1 MSSIKVTQT
10 PNFTPTTEQLNVG
23 DLLINSYDGNVF
35 IKQQRNKIQSII
47 NLRSSGSTSTSGV
60 SQIIAGSN
68 ITISPGSGTGIVTI
82 SSTGGG
88 GSGSTVP
95 NGPVYSLQ
103 YNNSGSFSGSANFTL
118 IGGNSLYLTG
128 SLNVSGSIISNAI
141 TASSFTGW
149 TFVVNMLPNILGCCP
164 IIPCCP

>member
-88 GSGSTVP
+88 GSGSRR
-95 NGPVYSLQ
+95 NGIG
-103 YNNSGSFSGSANFTL
+103 SGSGFK
-118 IGGNSLYLTG
+118 
-128 SLNVSGSIISNAI
+128 
-141 TASSFTGW
+141 
-149 TFVVNMLPNILGCCP
+149 
-164 IIPCCP
+164 